1 MQNVIELKDVS
12 KVYKAGEVDVHALS
26 DVSLAVREGEMIAIV
41 GASGS
46 GKSTLMNIIGCLD
59 SPSSGSYHL
68 LDQDVSRM
76 SDDELARVRNKR
88 VGFVFQT
95 FNLLARTPAVD
106 SVELPLI
113 YGHDKDRRRRAL
125 AALDSVGL
133 AQRANHRPNQLSGGE
148 QQRVAIAR
156 ALVNEPSILLAD
168 EPTGNLDTKSGQEV
182 MSIFHRLHK
191 EKGITVVLVTH
202 EPSIAAQAERIVRLR
217 DGSVISDEIVTE
229 AQRAQAQEEFN
240 QRSTRAGTV

>member
-1 MQNVIELKDVS
+1 MQTVIELQDVS
-12 KVYKAGEVDVHALS
+12 KVYKAGEVEVHALC
-26 DVSLAVREGEMIAIV
+26 DVSLSVPEGQMIAIV

-59 SPSSGSYHL
+59 SVTSGSYRL

-76 SDDELARVRNKR
+76 NDNELARVRNKR

-95 FNLLARTPAVD
+95 FNLLPRTAAVD

-113 YGHDKDRRRRAL
+113 YGRAKDRRKRAL
-125 AALDSVGL
+125 AALESVGL

-182 MSIFHRLHK
+182 MSIFHRLHQ
-191 EKGITVVLVTH
+191 ERGITVVLVTH
-202 EPSIAAQAERIVRLR
+202 EPSLAAQTERIVRLR
-217 DGSVISDEIVTE
+217 DGSIIGDELLTE
-229 AQRAQAQEEFN
+229 AQRAQATEEFN
-240 QRSTRAGTV
+240 QRSTHGGTI

>member
-1 MQNVIELKDVS
+1 MQNMIELQEVS
-12 KVYKAGEVDVHALS
+12 KVYKAGEVEVHALC
-26 DVSLAVREGEMIAIV
+26 DVSLSVPEGQMIAIV

-59 SPSSGSYHL
+59 SVTSGSYRL

-76 SDDELARVRNKR
+76 NDDELARVRNKR

-95 FNLLARTPAVD
+95 FNLLPRTSAVD

-113 YGHDKDRRRRAL
+113 YGRAKDRRRRAL
-125 AALDSVGL
+125 AALESVGL

-182 MSIFHRLHK
+182 MSIFHRLHQ
-191 EKGITVVLVTH
+191 ERGITVVLVTH
-202 EPSIAAQAERIVRLR
+202 EPSLAAQTERIVRLR
-217 DGSVISDEIVTE
+217 DGSVIGDELVT
-229 AQRAQAQEEFN
+229 AVQRAQATEEFS
-240 QRSTRAGTV
+240 QRSTRGGTI

>member
-1 MQNVIELKDVS
+1 MQNMIELQEVS
-12 KVYKAGEVDVHALS
+12 KVYKAGEVEVHALC
-26 DVSLAVREGEMIAIV
+26 DVSLSVPEGQMIAIV

-59 SPSSGSYHL
+59 SVTSGSYRL

-76 SDDELARVRNKR
+76 NDDELARVRNKR

-95 FNLLARTPAVD
+95 FNLLPRTAAVD

-113 YGHDKDRRRRAL
+113 YGRAKDRRKRAL
-125 AALDSVGL
+125 AALESVGL
-133 AQRANHRPNQLSGGE
+133 AQRATHRPNQLSGGE

-182 MSIFHRLHK
+182 MSIFHRLHQ
-191 EKGITVVLVTH
+191 ERGITVVLVTH
-202 EPSIAAQAERIVRLR
+202 EPSLAAQTERIVRLR
-217 DGSVISDEIVTE
+217 DGSIIGDELVTE
-229 AQRAQAQEEFN
+229 AQRSQATEEFS
-240 QRSTRAGTV
+240 QRSTRGGTI

>member
-1 MQNVIELKDVS
+1 
-12 KVYKAGEVDVHALS
+12 
-26 DVSLAVREGEMIAIV
+26 VREGEMVAIV

-68 LDQDVSRM
+68 LDQDVSCM
-76 SDDELARVRNKR
+76 NDDELARVRNKR

-95 FNLLARTPAVD
+95 FNLLSRTPAVD

-113 YGHDKDRRRRAL
+113 YGRDNHRRERAL
-125 AALDSVGL
+125 AALERVGL
-133 AQRANHRPNQLSGGE
+133 AQRANHRPSQLSGGE

-182 MSIFHRLHK
+182 MSIFHRLHQ

-202 EPSIAAQAERIVRLR
+202 EPSIATQAQRIVRLR
-217 DGSVISDEIVTE
+217 DGQIISDEPVTE
-229 AQRAQAQEEFN
+229 TRRAQAQQEFN
-240 QRSTRAGTV
+240 HRSAHAGTV

>member
-1 MQNVIELKDVS
+1 MIELQQVS
-12 KVYKAGEVDVHALS
+12 KVYKAGEVEVHALC
-26 DVSLAVREGEMIAIV
+26 DVSLSVPEGQMIAIV

-59 SPSSGSYHL
+59 SVTSGSYRL

-76 SDDELARVRNKR
+76 NDDELARVRNKR

-95 FNLLARTPAVD
+95 FNLLPRTAAVD

-113 YGHDKDRRRRAL
+113 YGRAKDRRKRAL
-125 AALDSVGL
+125 AALESVGL

-182 MSIFHRLHK
+182 MSIFHRLHQ
-191 EKGITVVLVTH
+191 ERGITVVLVTH
-202 EPSIAAQAERIVRLR
+202 EPSLAAQTERIVRLR
-217 DGSVISDEIVTE
+217 DGSIIGDELLTE
-229 AQRAQAQEEFN
+229 AQRAQATEEFS
-240 QRSTRAGTV
+240 QRSTRGGTS